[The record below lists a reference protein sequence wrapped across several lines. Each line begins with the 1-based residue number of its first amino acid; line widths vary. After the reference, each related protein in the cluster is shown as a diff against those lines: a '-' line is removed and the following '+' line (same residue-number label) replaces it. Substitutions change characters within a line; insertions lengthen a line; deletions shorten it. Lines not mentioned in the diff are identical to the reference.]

1 MEKLE
6 KINNFLLKNIVL
18 LIVLL
23 AILYLFLGN
32 KNNNNIDANYT
43 NNSQDFVA
51 APRLMATNMSDGG
64 VAKSYNSTSKII
76 KSYALIIE
84 VNDSNDIYLKVE
96 SEINNLNASII
107 RFNSYNYFENELA
120 YDFTIKVP
128 TNEIQNAI
136 NYFKTLGIVKNESS
150 NAIDVGNEYSDNKN
164 RLKNLY
170 ARRDRLRKIMD
181 EKTDK
186 LADVLAVDKELTN
199 VQNEI
204 ERLEKNNKN
213 IDKNVDYSSLELS
226 ILPKIKINSLNNSN
240 WQVSNSWNNAVNE
253 FISFGQKS
261 IDFLFK
267 IITFLPVII
276 VLVIFGLLIKKIF
289 LKKE

>member
-6 KINNFLLKNIVL
+6 KINNFLLKNIAL

-23 AILYLFLGN
+23 VILYLFLGN
-32 KNNNNIDANYT
+32 KNNNNIDTNYS

-51 APRLMATNMSDGG
+51 TPRLMATNMSNGG

-76 KSYALIIE
+76 KSYALTIE

-96 SEINNLNASII
+96 NEINNLNASII

-136 NYFKTLGIVKNESS
+136 NYFKTLGILKNESS
-150 NAIDVGNEYSDNKN
+150 NAIDVGNEYSDNEN

-170 ARRDRLRKIMD
+170 ARRDRLRKMMD

-186 LADVLAVDKELTN
+186 LADVLAVDRELTN
-199 VQNEI
+199 VQDEI

-261 IDFLFK
+261 MDFLFK

>member
-6 KINNFLLKNIVL
+6 KVNNFLLKNIVL

-23 AILYLFLGN
+23 VVLYLFIGN
-32 KNNNNIDANYT
+32 KNNNNIDANYA

-51 APRLMATNMSDGG
+51 APQLMAANAGDGM
-64 VAKSYNSTSKII
+64 AKSYNSTSKII
-76 KSYALIIE
+76 KSYSLTIE

-96 SEINNLNASII
+96 NKINNLNASIV

-128 TNEIQNAI
+128 TNEIENAI

-150 NAIDVGNEYSDNKN
+150 NAIDVGNEYDDNEN

-170 ARRDRLRKIMD
+170 TRRDRLRKMMN

-186 LADVLAVDKELTN
+186 LADVLAVDRELTN

-240 WQVSNSWNNAVNE
+240 WQVSNSWNNAVND
-253 FISFGQKS
+253 FILFGQKS

-267 IITFLPVII
+267 IITFLPVIM
-276 VLVIFGLLIKKIF
+276 VLVILGLLIKKIF

>member
-23 AILYLFLGN
+23 VILYLFLGN
-32 KNNNNIDANYT
+32 KKNNNIDANYT

-51 APRLMATNMSDGG
+51 TPRLMATNMNNGG

-76 KSYALIIE
+76 KSYALTIE

-96 SEINNLNASII
+96 NEINNLNASII

-150 NAIDVGNEYSDNKN
+150 NAIDVGNEYSDNEN

-170 ARRDRLRKIMD
+170 ARRDRLRKMMD

-186 LADVLAVDKELTN
+186 LADVLAVDRELTN

-226 ILPKIKINSLNNSN
+226 IIPKIKINSLNNSN
-240 WQVSNSWNNAVNE
+240 WQVSNSWNNAVND
-253 FISFGQKS
+253 FILFGQKS

-276 VLVIFGLLIKKIF
+276 ILVVFSLLIKKIF

>member
-6 KINNFLLKNIVL
+6 KINNFLLKNTVL

-23 AILYLFLGN
+23 VILYLFLAN
-32 KNNNNIDANYT
+32 KKNNNIDANYT

-51 APRLMATNMSDGG
+51 TPRLMATNMSNGG

-76 KSYALIIE
+76 KSYALTIE

-96 SEINNLNASII
+96 NEINNLNASII
-107 RFNSYNYFENELA
+107 RFNSYNYFENELS

-150 NAIDVGNEYSDNKN
+150 NAIDVGNEYSDNEN

-170 ARRDRLRKIMD
+170 TRRDRLRKMMD

-186 LADVLAVDKELTN
+186 LADVLAVDRELTN

-213 IDKNVDYSSLELS
+213 IDKNVNYSSLELS

-240 WQVSNSWNNAVNE
+240 WQVSNSWNNAVND
-253 FISFGQKS
+253 FIW
-261 IDFLFK
+261 
-267 IITFLPVII
+267 
-276 VLVIFGLLIKKIF
+276 
-289 LKKE
+289 KKEKSTTGIKWIVACHGNELRKQL

>member
-23 AILYLFLGN
+23 VILYLFLGN
-32 KNNNNIDANYT
+32 KNNNIDANYA

-51 APRLMATNMSDGG
+51 TPRLMATNMSNGG
-64 VAKSYNSTSKII
+64 VAKTYNSTSKII
-76 KSYALIIE
+76 KSYALTIE

-96 SEINNLNASII
+96 NEINNLNASII

-120 YDFTIKVP
+120 YYFTIKVP

-150 NAIDVGNEYSDNKN
+150 NAIDVGNEYSDNEN

-170 ARRDRLRKIMD
+170 AIRDRLRKMMD

-186 LADVLAVDKELTN
+186 LADVLAVDRELTN

-276 VLVIFGLLIKKIF
+276 ILVVFGLLIKKIF

>member
-23 AILYLFLGN
+23 VILYLFLGN
-32 KNNNNIDANYT
+32 KGSNNINTNYAK
-43 NNSQDFVA
+43 NSQDFVA
-51 APRLMATNMSDGG
+51 APRLMAANAGDSMMT
-64 VAKSYNSTSKII
+64 KSYNSTSKII
-76 KSYALIIE
+76 KSYALTIE

-96 SEINNLNASII
+96 NEINNLNASII

-120 YDFTIKVP
+120 YDFTIKIP

-150 NAIDVGNEYSDNKN
+150 NAIDVGNEYSDNEN

-170 ARRDRLRKIMD
+170 ARRDRLRKMMN

-186 LADVLAVDKELTN
+186 LADVLAVDRELTN

>member
-23 AILYLFLGN
+23 VILYLFLGN

-76 KSYALIIE
+76 KSYALTIE
-84 VNDSNDIYLKVE
+84 VNDSNNIYLKVE
-96 SEINNLNASII
+96 NEINNLNASII

-150 NAIDVGNEYSDNKN
+150 NAIDVGNEYSDNEN

-170 ARRDRLRKIMD
+170 ARRDRLRKMMD

-186 LADVLAVDKELTN
+186 LADVLAVDRELTN

-240 WQVSNSWNNAVNE
+240 WQVSNSWNNAVND

-276 VLVIFGLLIKKIF
+276 ILVVFGLLIKKIF

>member
-1 MEKLE
+1 MDKLE
-6 KINNFLLKNIVL
+6 KINNCLLKNIVL

-23 AILYLFLGN
+23 VILYLFLGN
-32 KNNNNIDANYT
+32 KKNNNIDANYT
-43 NNSQDFVA
+43 NNSQDFVGT
-51 APRLMATNMSDGG
+51 PRLMATNMNNGG

-76 KSYALIIE
+76 KSYALTIE

-96 SEINNLNASII
+96 NEINNLNASII

-150 NAIDVGNEYSDNKN
+150 NAIDVGNEYSDNEN

-170 ARRDRLRKIMD
+170 ARRDRLRKMMD

-186 LADVLAVDKELTN
+186 LADVLAVDRELTN

-240 WQVSNSWNNAVNE
+240 WQVSNSWNNAVND
-253 FISFGQKS
+253 FILFGQKS

-267 IITFLPVII
+267 IITFFPVII
-276 VLVIFGLLIKKIF
+276 ILVVFGLLIKKIF

>member
-23 AILYLFLGN
+23 VILYLFLGN
-32 KNNNNIDANYT
+32 KKNNNIDANYT

-51 APRLMATNMSDGG
+51 TPRLMATNMSNGG

-76 KSYALIIE
+76 KSYALTIE

-96 SEINNLNASII
+96 NEINNLNASII
-107 RFNSYNYFENELA
+107 RFNSYNYFKNELS

-150 NAIDVGNEYSDNKN
+150 NAIDVGNEYSDNEN

-170 ARRDRLRKIMD
+170 ARRDRLRKMMD

-186 LADVLAVDKELTN
+186 LADVLAVDRELTN

-213 IDKNVDYSSLELS
+213 IDKNVNYSSLELS

-240 WQVSNSWNNAVNE
+240 WQVSNSWNNAVND
-253 FISFGQKS
+253 FILFGQKS

-276 VLVIFGLLIKKIF
+276 ILVVFSLLIKKIF

>member
-1 MEKLE
+1 M
-6 KINNFLLKNIVL
+6 V
-18 LIVLL
+18 
-23 AILYLFLGN
+23 ILYLFLGN
-32 KNNNNIDANYT
+32 KKNNNIDANYT

-51 APRLMATNMSDGG
+51 TPRLMATNMNNGG

-76 KSYALIIE
+76 KSYALTIE

-96 SEINNLNASII
+96 NEINNLNASII

-150 NAIDVGNEYSDNKN
+150 NAIDVGNEYSDNEN

-170 ARRDRLRKIMD
+170 ARRDRLRKMMD

-186 LADVLAVDKELTN
+186 LADVLAVDRELTN

-226 ILPKIKINSLNNSN
+226 IIPKIKINSLNNSN
-240 WQVSNSWNNAVNE
+240 WQVSNSWNNAVND
-253 FISFGQKS
+253 FILFGQKS

-276 VLVIFGLLIKKIF
+276 ILVVFSLLIKKIF